1 MKIITNVVAILIL
14 SLAMAAFGQ
23 EKERKPMA
31 SPKAKVMQ
39 TIGVTDIT
47 VTYHRPA
54 VKDRTIWGELVP
66 YDKVWRAGANNATK
80 IEFSNDVTVQGQ
92 PLSAGAYS
100 FFLLPAKSGEWTA
113 IFNNVDDQW
122 GAYNYDESQDA
133 LRIKV
138 QPQESD
144 HTERLT
150 YHFTN
155 LTKNSA
161 HLVMKWEKTALPIE
175 ITEK

>member
-1 MKIITNVVAILIL
+1 MKNIARLIL
-14 SLAMAAFGQ
+14 LFIVSLTMVSFGQ
-23 EKERKPMA
+23 DKERKPMA
-31 SPKAKVMQ
+31 SPKAEVMQ

-80 IEFSNDVTVQGQ
+80 IEFSNDVTVQGK

-100 FFLLPAKSGEWTA
+100 FFVIPSKSGEWTA
-113 IFNNVDDQW
+113 IFNTVADQW
-122 GAYNYDESQDA
+122 GAYNYDESKDA

-138 QPQESD
+138 QPMESD
-144 HTERLT
+144 HTERLH
-150 YHFTN
+150 YQFTQ
-155 LTKNSA
+155 LTENSA
-161 HLVMKWEKTALPIE
+161 HLVMKWEKIALPIE
-175 ITEK
+175 IVEN